1 MTCTATIIRS
11 GHAMPPGRVSVSRRL
26 GQAQATIRRGM
37 QDVGGILVGDD
48 NRLYGAVF
56 PGFPLGVSRI
66 RPYSVTSAFPLLC
79 GSMSMSGHNL
89 HASLHA
95 SVHATA
101 NSAGASK
108 AAAAQSGSVS
118 RASVVCHFLPVEN
131 GSCPPSPPR
140 RKGGLSSTSGDDGD
154 KGKHPFASQGW
165 LQHVQPLM
173 VGVTICVGIGLILFI
188 CLPTVGRELGVDSTK
203 VAFPEGSLGLPGA
216 AAAFGRDAAYKA
228 ADTSVIITD
237 KVCNT
242 LLSIA
247 DMASTIPD
255 KTSTSADKT
264 STIADKAADTSV
276 IITDKVCS
284 TLLSIADTASTIA
297 DKTTYTVDTIAEK
310 ASNTVINSIK
320 VIVGGVVVYKVIDV
334 FFKGGGSGP
343 P

>member
-1 MTCTATIIRS
+1 MSLLIDRISHESRTLDLQSRPPRGLSVLGLRLVCVTRNETRRFICDRKSNDDRLRSTLKIVRKIMTCTATIIRS

-79 GSMSMSGHNL
+79 GSMSTSGHNL

-131 GSCPPSPPR
+131 GSGPPSPPR

-165 LQHVQPLM
+165 LQHVQSLM

-188 CLPTVGRELGVDSTK
+188 CL
-203 VAFPEGSLGLPGA
+203 
-216 AAAFGRDAAYKA
+216 
-228 ADTSVIITD
+228 
-237 KVCNT
+237 
-242 LLSIA
+242 
-247 DMASTIPD
+247 
-255 KTSTSADKT
+255 
-264 STIADKAADTSV
+264 
-276 IITDKVCS
+276 
-284 TLLSIADTASTIA
+284 
-297 DKTTYTVDTIAEK
+297 
-310 ASNTVINSIK
+310 
-320 VIVGGVVVYKVIDV
+320 
-334 FFKGGGSGP
+334 
-343 P
+343 